1 MSQISSYITIVVE
14 ITISLIRFSHEHCI
28 FLVVSSEMVIFPGKY
43 NPNQK
48 HHARDYLTREMAIT
62 LMWLSYDNIYTEQ
75 K

>member
-14 ITISLIRFSHEHCI
+14 IAISLIRFSHEHYI

-48 HHARDYLTREMAIT
+48 HHVRD
-62 LMWLSYDNIYTEQ
+62 
-75 K
+75 

>member
-43 NPNQK
+43 PNQK
-48 HHARDYLTREMAIT
+48 HHVRD
-62 LMWLSYDNIYTEQ
+62 
-75 K
+75 